1 MKLKFL
7 GQFMVARGL
16 IDAKAITKVLSYQR
30 QHTRRIGEYAVAF
43 RFLTNEQTQRVHAY
57 QLEHD
62 LRFGDAARQLGL
74 LSGEQVRTLL
84 KAQEDDHVSLG
95 DAVVALQLLTQDDY
109 NAALEQFMEDQ
120 TSFAQRSA
128 EIPHEI
134 PNRINIVRT
143 FDIIHTMLGRAWG
156 LDSLPGRV
164 TVQHSRLGLSDRNTG
179 VTLKGDWP
187 AHIALGVPAQAA
199 RTAGRY
205 YIGEDITQPE
215 EQQDLVREFVNVV
228 CGQLAAQLS
237 VQGTTH
243 RFNAPADLERQIPM
257 TGTVAVTQ
265 HMMTSGGIIVAA
277 VIVDSAPE

>member
-16 IDAKAITKVLSYQR
+16 IDAKAITRVLSYQR

-43 RFLTNEQTQRVHAY
+43 RFLTEEQTHQVHTH
-57 QLEHD
+57 QLKHD

-74 LSGEQVRTLL
+74 MSGEQVRTLL

-95 DAVVALQLLTQDDY
+95 DAVVALELLSQDEY

-128 EIPHEI
+128 AIPHEI

-143 FDIIHTMLGRAWG
+143 FDIVQTMLSRAWG

-164 TVQHSRLGLSDRNTG
+164 TLQYSRLGLSDRNTG
-179 VTLKGDWP
+179 VMLKGDWA
-187 AHIALGVPAQAA
+187 AHIVVGVPAQAA

-205 YIGEDITQPE
+205 YIGEDIDKPG

-243 RFNAPADLERQIPM
+243 RFSAPEDLERQIPM
-257 TGTVAVTQ
+257 TKTVAVTQ
-265 HMMTSGGIIVAA
+265 HLMTSGGIVVAA
-277 VIVDSAPE
+277 VIVDAASE